1 MKELRDI
8 LQAIEAGRA
17 RGEKMALATIVG
29 VQGSTYRREGARL
42 LVDAT
47 GQMTGNISGGRPG
60 GGGGGGGGGDVWVE
74 PVQRLAGFLENV
86 RRALDEEAT
95 VALAVV
101 VRGTASV
108 PAGTRLVLAPA

>member
-60 GGGGGGGGGDVWVE
+60 GGVRPGGGRGRGVQGGGGRAGGAAAV
-74 PVQRLAGFLENV
+74 A
-86 RRALDEEAT
+86 RRISGERAKGA
-95 VALAVV
+95 
-101 VRGTASV
+101 R
-108 PAGTRLVLAPA
+108 